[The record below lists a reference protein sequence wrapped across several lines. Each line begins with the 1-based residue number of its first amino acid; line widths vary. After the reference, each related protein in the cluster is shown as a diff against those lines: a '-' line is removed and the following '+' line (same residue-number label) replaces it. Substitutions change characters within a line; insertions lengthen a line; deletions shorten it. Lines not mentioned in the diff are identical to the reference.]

1 MIIEF
6 MTMMNTAKIDQYE
19 EAQKIKIVINLSCST
34 FAHADIATLHFGRS
48 TYSLELL
55 TKPRRVL
62 DFHKG
67 GIDFVFTQFL
77 GL

>member
-34 FAHADIATLHFGRS
+34 FAHADANLAFW
-48 TYSLELL
+48 
-55 TKPRRVL
+55 P
-62 DFHKG
+62 FN
-67 GIDFVFTQFL
+67 VFSGAFNKI
-77 GL
+77 